1 MKRTAVGHTTAGV
14 STLACAVAYCL
25 LVATAAIAAERPTSG
40 VAAKPAMKGASAAS
54 APDYARDVAP
64 LFRKYCLGCHNAQEA
79 QGGLVLE
86 SYNQTLHGGEH
97 GASVLAGNAEK
108 SRLILV
114 LEKRI
119 EPAMPPKGNKGPSA
133 AEIGVL
139 KSWIQAGAHAPAA
152 NSPAV
157 AEIVAPKIE
166 PVGKARNPISAVAFA
181 PDGRWIAAARYGC
194 VEILSAPQRTS
205 PGSGSSAF
213 GKPVLLK
220 TLSAIAGN
228 VNGVGFSA
236 DGTLLFAAAGDAGLF
251 GELSLWNTSDWSRRL
266 TLRGHHDALLGAA
279 LSPDG
284 KIVATA
290 SYDQTIRLWSVA
302 TGKELRVL
310 KGHNGAVFDVAFDP
324 TSRLLASASGDRTVK
339 LWDVA
344 NGERLDTFSQP
355 TKDQYAVAF
364 SPDGQRVIAGGV
376 DSRIR
381 VWQISS
387 SAKEGTNPLIESL
400 FAHDGPIVRLAVS
413 RDGRWIASSSE
424 DRTIK
429 IWDAARFTQ
438 VEKLADQSDWT
449 TALAIAP
456 DNRTIA
462 AGRMDGSLSISSFG
476 GQTAATTDTATPLD
490 YAKPPQLEDTPST
503 KIATR
508 AEVEPNDSPAHP
520 MDLMLPVRVNGVL
533 SLGKDGLVDA
543 DFFRFRAKAGQTWI
557 LETEA
562 ARKSSPADTRID
574 VLHADGSPV
583 VRCLLRAVRD
593 SSVTFRPIDSR
604 QGGVRVENWQEMDL
618 DQFLYMSGEVCR
630 LFRAPRGPDSE
641 YDLYSQNGARRC
653 YFDTSAVSHTLNETI
668 YIVEP
673 YAPGTRLS
681 DNGLPIFPVFYTNDD
696 DGSRKLGHDSRL
708 TFTAPADGTYLVRVT
723 DVRGYGGPNFK
734 YSLTIRE
741 PKPDFSAAFGP
752 DKLSVA
758 SGGGQR
764 FSVAVERMDNFEGPV
779 RIEVS
784 GMPQGYHVTT
794 PLVIEKGLN
803 NAEGSV
809 NADAGAKPI
818 PPAAW
823 KSMHV
828 TATATINGREVTKS
842 IPGLREVNLGPP
854 AKVVVHLRPDLGA
867 DKPAGESSDTPSNRS
882 SSEIVIEPGE
892 SVTAMLEIDRHGYQ
906 GELRFEIED
915 LPHGVIVDNI
925 GLNGIMVRAGENR
938 RQVFLTAGKWV
949 RPTTRLIHAVADRE
963 GGQTSLP
970 IALRVVAKSP

>member
-1 MKRTAVGHTTAGV
+1 MKRTAVRHRNPWFLAV
-14 STLACAVAYCL
+14 ACAVGYSVL
-25 LVATAAIAAERPTSG
+25 IASTVSAGERVG
-40 VAAKPAMKGASAAS
+40 GEAAKSEIKKAAAS

-86 SYNQTLHGGEH
+86 TYTRALHGGEH
-97 GASVLAGNAEK
+97 GAIVLAGNAEK

-119 EPAMPPKGNKGPSA
+119 EPAMPPEGNKGPSA

-157 AEIVAPKIE
+157 AEIVAPRIE
-166 PVGKARNPISAVAFA
+166 PIGKARNPIAAVAFS

-205 PGSGSSAF
+205 TGAGSSAF

-220 TLSAIAGN
+220 TLSGIAGN
-228 VNGVGFSA
+228 VNGVGFST
-236 DGTLLFAAAGDAGLF
+236 DGTLLFAAAGEAGLF
-251 GELSLWNTSDWSRRL
+251 GELSLWNTADWSRRL
-266 TLRGHHDALLGAA
+266 TLRGHRDALLGAA

-284 KIVATA
+284 KIAATA

-310 KGHNGAVFDVAFDP
+310 KGHNGPVFDVAFDP

-339 LWDVA
+339 LWDVVS
-344 NGERLDTFSQP
+344 GERLDTFSQP

-381 VWQISS
+381 VWQISP
-387 SAKEGTNPLIESL
+387 SAKEGTNGLIESL

-413 RDGRWIASSSE
+413 RDGHWIASSSE

-449 TALAIAP
+449 TALAIGP

-476 GQTAATTDTATPLD
+476 GRNAATTDTATPLD
-490 YAKPPQLEDTPST
+490 YAKPPLLEGMPSG

-508 AEVEPNDSPAHP
+508 SEVEPNDSPAHP

-543 DFFRFRAKAGQTWI
+543 DFFRFHAKAGQTWI

-562 ARKSSPADTRID
+562 ARKKSPADTRID

-593 SSVTFRPIDSR
+593 SSITFRPIDSR
-604 QGGVRVENWQEMDL
+604 QGGLRVENWQEMDL

-641 YDLYSQNGARRC
+641 YGLYTENGARRC

-673 YAPGTRLS
+673 YAPGTRLA
-681 DNGLPIFPVFYTNDD
+681 DNGLPVFPLYYSNDD

-708 TFTAPADGTYLVRVT
+708 TFTAAADGTYLVRVT

-741 PKPDFSAAFGP
+741 PKPDFAVAFRP

-758 SGGGQR
+758 AGGGKR
-764 FSVAVERMDNFEGPV
+764 FAVAVDRMDNFEGPV
-779 RIEVS
+779 RIEITGVPH
-784 GMPQGYHVTT
+784 GFHVTT

-803 NAEGSV
+803 DAEGSV
-809 NADAGAKPI
+809 NADAGTKPI
-818 PPAAW
+818 PPAMW

-828 TATATINGREVTKS
+828 TATATISGRDVTKS
-842 IPGLREVNLGPP
+842 VSGFREVHLGPP
-854 AKVVVHLRPDLGA
+854 PKVVIHLRPDLGS
-867 DKPAGESSDTPSNRS
+867 DKAASEPSDTPASRS
-882 SSEIVIEPGE
+882 GSEIVIEPGE

-906 GELRFEIED
+906 GELRFEVED

-938 RQVFLTAGKWV
+938 RQVFLTAAKWV
-949 RPTTRLIHAVADRE
+949 RPTARLIHAVADRE

-970 IALRVVAKSP
+970 ITLRVVAKSP